1 MRLKIALRN
10 VFRNKRRTAI
20 NVLMI
25 AGGVSAIITY
35 EGFAQHLM
43 VSLRRT
49 TIKTQTGHIQIA
61 TPSYWNKT
69 ARTPK
74 ESLIPGANQL
84 IHEVRRNR
92 HVRYA
97 TGRIAFFGL
106 ISSGEQSLSMRGL
119 TYDPAVEGDL
129 KARYQMPAGRG
140 FNNSK
145 AFQVVLGAG
154 LATRAR
160 VKVKDRVTVLAQ
172 TYEGVVNALDMEVVG
187 TFATGMAE
195 FDDNTLIIPLKQAQK
210 LLDTEGVEQVV
221 VGLDDDE
228 KTDEVVADF
237 QARLY
242 QFGEARP
249 WYRIAKLY
257 NQVVAFNEVQIHLV
271 EGIILT
277 LILLGILNT
286 IGMSI
291 FERTGE
297 IGTIAALGE
306 SRRTI
311 RLQFV
316 LEGTLLGALGSIAG
330 AILGYSEI
338 LLVNSLKIPVTMPGA
353 SMPFPM
359 ELMLYGPAFR
369 DAMILAV
376 LTAGFAAF
384 WPARR
389 ASRMNIADALRRNV

>member
-1 MRLKIALRN
+1 MRFKIAFRN
-10 VFRNKRRTAI
+10 TFRNKRRTLI

-43 VSLRRT
+43 VSLREE
-49 TIKTQTGHIQIA
+49 TIKSQTGHLQIA
-61 TPSYWNKT
+61 SPKYWAKT
-69 ARTPK
+69 ARSPK
-74 ESLIPGANQL
+74 ETLLDDAPRLIKEL
-84 IHEVRRNR
+84 KRYK
-92 HVRYA
+92 HVKYA
-97 TGRIAFFGL
+97 SGRIAFFGL
-106 ISSGEQSLSMRGL
+106 VSSGETSVSMRAL
-119 TYDPAVEGDL
+119 TYDPAVEGDTS
-129 KARYQMPAGRG
+129 KKYRMVGGHSFSQP
-140 FNNSK
+140 K
-145 AFQVVLGAG
+145 AFQVVLGSG

-187 TFATGMAE
+187 MFTTGMAE
-195 FDDNTLIIPLKQAQK
+195 FDDNSLLIPLAQAQK
-210 LLDTEGVEQVV
+210 LLDTDRVEQVII
-221 VGLDDDE
+221 GLDDT
-228 KTDEVVADF
+228 KNTDAVMAEI

-242 QFGEARP
+242 QFGEVRP
-249 WYRIAKLY
+249 WYTIAKLY
-257 NQVVAFNEVQIHLV
+257 NQVVAFNSVQMHMV
-271 EGIILT
+271 EIIILS

-306 SRRTI
+306 SQRTI

-316 LEGTLLGALGSIAG
+316 LEGVMLGLIGSVTGAVLGW
-330 AILGYSEI
+330 LEI
-338 LLVNSLKIPVTMPGA
+338 LFVNSLGIPIVMPGS
-353 SMPFPM
+353 SMSFPM
-359 ELMLYGPAFR
+359 HIVVYGPAFR
-369 DAMILAV
+369 DAIILAV

-384 WPARR
+384 VPAVR